1 MSYKSPIII
10 VNGEPNSIFLEIF
23 FKSLKY
29 KKYKSPII
37 LISSLNLVRLQMKKL
52 NFKSKIKLINYKKI
66 NNYKLNNKEI
76 NLININYKQK
86 KAFEKITK
94 KSNKFI
100 KNSFQ
105 IALDLVKKK
114 FTNKVINGPI
124 SKKHFLNKKFL
135 GITEYLTK
143 KSKSTNTAMLIYNKE
158 LSVCPLTTHLPLKK
172 VSKIISKN
180 LIREKI
186 ILIDKFYRKKFKFKP
201 KIAILGLNPH

>member
-1 MSYKSPIII
+1 
-10 VNGEPNSIFLEIF
+10 
-23 FKSLKY
+23 
-29 KKYKSPII
+29 
-37 LISSLNLVRLQMKKL
+37 MKKL

-114 FTNKVINGPI
+114 NHK
-124 SKKHFLNKKFL
+124 
-135 GITEYLTK
+135 
-143 KSKSTNTAMLIYNKE
+143 
-158 LSVCPLTTHLPLKK
+158 
-172 VSKIISKN
+172 
-180 LIREKI
+180 
-186 ILIDKFYRKKFKFKP
+186 
-201 KIAILGLNPH
+201 